1 MADYNKGKDQELGEN
16 KLKGQI
22 KVEKNVDGIEG
33 LCVITPAV
41 HGDNRG
47 YFMETYSQRD
57 MEENGIDI
65 VFVQDNQSSSS
76 KVVNSIFL
84 VHNGIQCEKCKIS
97 PIIGNRYKCPK
108 CLNYNLC
115 EDCEEKN
122 GEMGFHP
129 HSDFIL
135 YRISETPITSN
146 DFSYDCLTNDLEIH
160 QNFGIDSFDVK
171 LKLKNTGY
179 LEWPISSCLKCRKEL
194 STIFCDKCEL
204 PSIKMNEETDID
216 LKFSKCNKIPKGTYS
231 CYVNCIIEDKIR
243 RGPIIIKVFIE

>member
-1 MADYNKGKDQELGEN
+1 MSEEKKPE
-16 KLKGQI
+16 I
-22 KVEKNVDGIEG
+22 KYKMPEIKIN
-33 LCVITPAV
+33 T
-41 HGDNRG
+41 
-47 YFMETYSQRD
+47 
-57 MEENGIDI
+57 EENNIKNDSPKFLDKLFNNLENI
-65 VFVQDNQSSSS
+65 ENIRNKSLIMTEISNSRLFLNQSSSS